1 MTQFPQLPQ
10 LPPLPPIDPFDRTWQ
25 VRIGIGA
32 AALLGAW
39 FLFVALPSW
48 YTDVPEEPSE
58 QTVDQPAGEP
68 RADGSTNTI
77 KATVFHGSQDGM
89 RLVGLDREVPFESD
103 PVEQA
108 RRIVEAQLEPATSP
122 YVSVVPAGTT
132 LRALYVTDRGDAFV
146 DLSREVSSAHP
157 GGSLS
162 ELYTVYA
169 IVNALTVNLPA
180 VSGVQIL
187 VEGHEVDTLAGH
199 VDLRHPLRKSMKWVG
214 EPSVQSARRQTDP

>member
-1 MTQFPQLPQ
+1 MTQFPQLP
-10 LPPLPPIDPFDRTWQ
+10 PLPPFDPYDRNWQ
-25 VRIGIGA
+25 IRIGIGVA
-32 AALLGAW
+32 GLVVAWLL
-39 FLFVALPSW
+39 FFALPSW
-48 YTDVPEEPSE
+48 YSDDAPATPTE
-58 QTVDQPAGEP
+58 QTQDQPAAQPVTE
-68 RADGSTNTI
+68 GSSNTI
-77 KATVFHGSQDGM
+77 KATVFYGSQDGM
-89 RLVGLDREVPFESD
+89 SLVGVEREVRFESD
-103 PVEQA
+103 ATEQA

-132 LRALYVTDRGDAFV
+132 LRALYLTDRGDAFV

-169 IVNALTVNLPA
+169 LVNALTLNLPA

-199 VDLRHPLRKSMKWVG
+199 VDLRHPLQKNMKWVN
-214 EPSVQSARRQTDP
+214 EPSASQSARSQIEP